1 MTTLINF
8 NKARKIGVIYYP
20 KKKLIRKFSLNKKNI
35 LLLKN
40 EVKGIKW
47 YFASPKNP
55 NTNYLKNINKNSI
68 DLKIV
73 EGSHIKFWESI
84 KRMKN
89 I

>member
-1 MTTLINF
+1 MDSQNF

-55 NTNYLKNINKNSI
+55 NTNYLKNINRINRFKNCW
-68 DLKIV
+68 
-73 EGSHIKFWESI
+73 GSHIKFWVHQKE
-84 KRMKN
+84 
-89 I
+89 